1 MAKPLLRSAA
11 LGWLACVSVHA
22 AEAPPG
28 GDSAAPVIVYK
39 TLTPAEAKEAIV
51 VAPPS
56 PPSPSNR
63 PDFSQDIGMT
73 ETYYIPACQMGMQ
86 GGKYRASWREIS
98 DFHAR
103 NRVVWLSDDD
113 RYGAPDWYAQPGSR
127 APEPDN
133 RPDAAYPAAAGE
145 KVGEVVVK
153 VIIDAKGRT
162 RDAIVICSND
172 TVFDAPALAFARK
185 VAFKPA
191 LRDGRPVAD
200 YGNVSMRFYPDGP
213 KYGFRRHK

>member
-1 MAKPLLRSAA
+1 MAKTPLRLAA
-11 LGWLACVSVHA
+11 LGWLACVSVQA
-22 AEAPPG
+22 AEAPPS
-28 GDSAAPVIVYK
+28 GDSDPPAIVFK
-39 TLTPAEAKEAIV
+39 TMTPEEAKAAIV

-56 PPSPSNR
+56 PLSPSDK

-73 ETYYIPACQMGMQ
+73 ENYYIPACRMGMP
-86 GGKYRASWREIS
+86 GGEYRANWREIA

-103 NRVVWLSDDD
+103 NRVAWLSDLD

-133 RPDAAYPAAAGE
+133 RPDAVYPAAAGE

-162 RDAIVICSND
+162 RDALVICSND
-172 TVFDAPALAFARK
+172 TVFHQPALAFARK
-185 VAFKPA
+185 VVFKPA
-191 LRDGRPVAD
+191 LRDGRAVAD

-213 KYGFRRHK
+213 NYGFRRHK

>member
-1 MAKPLLRSAA
+1 MAKARLRSAA
-11 LGWLACVSVHA
+11 LGWLACLSVQA

-28 GDSAAPVIVYK
+28 GDSAAPAIVYE
-39 TLTPAEAKEAIV
+39 TLAPAEAKGAIV
-51 VAPPS
+51 VAAPS
-56 PPSPSNR
+56 PPSNR

-73 ETYYIPACQMGMQ
+73 ETYYIPACQMGMP
-86 GGKYRASWREIS
+86 GGKYRASWREIA
-98 DFHAR
+98 DFHDR
-103 NRVVWLSDDD
+103 NRVAWLSDLD
-113 RYGAPDWYAQPGSR
+113 RHGAPDWYAQPGSR

-153 VIIDAKGRT
+153 VVIDAKGRT
-162 RDAIVICSND
+162 RDALVICSND

-200 YGNVSMRFYPDGP
+200 YGNVSLRFYPDGP

>member
-1 MAKPLLRSAA
+1 MAKAVLRAAA
-11 LGWLACVSVHA
+11 LGWLACVSAQA

-28 GDSAAPVIVYK
+28 GDAAPPAVVSR
-39 TLTPAEAKEAIV
+39 TLTPAEARANAASV

-56 PPSPSNR
+56 PPSNS

-73 ETYYIPACQMGMQ
+73 ETYYIPACRMGLP
-86 GGKYRASWREIS
+86 GGAYRASWREIS
-98 DFHAR
+98 DFHDKNGVA
-103 NRVVWLSDDD
+103 WLSELD
-113 RYGAPDWYAQPGSR
+113 RHGAPDWYARPGSR

-133 RPDAAYPAAAGE
+133 RPDAVYPAAAGG

-153 VIIDAKGRT
+153 VVIDAKGRT
-162 RDAIVICSND
+162 RDAMVICSND

-185 VAFKPA
+185 VVFKPA
-191 LRDGRPVAD
+191 LRDGRAVAD

-213 KYGFRRHK
+213 QYGFRRHK

>member
-28 GDSAAPVIVYK
+28 GDSAAPVIEYK

-56 PPSPSNR
+56 PPSPSSR

-103 NRVVWLSDDD
+103 NRVAWLSDHD

-133 RPDAAYPAAAGE
+133 RPDAAGHAAAGRLASSGPRAPGCAYPFGAPQRGWSDNHATPIPAW
-145 KVGEVVVK
+145 KS
-153 VIIDAKGRT
+153 GRS
-162 RDAIVICSND
+162 RRQ
-172 TVFDAPALAFARK
+172 ARY
-185 VAFKPA
+185 VP
-191 LRDGRPVAD
+191 P
-200 YGNVSMRFYPDGP
+200 STPTS
-213 KYGFRRHK
+213 